1 MSLIDF
7 FTPINIQEIV
17 NEPNFLNSQLGSV
30 ITIYENE
37 FPELEGID
45 IAIFGV
51 MDDRKA
57 INNEGCAKAA
67 NAFREKFYQ
76 LHQGDYTAKIVDLG
90 NIQQGHSVGDT
101 YAAVKTVVSE
111 LIKIGVMPIIIG
123 GGQDLTYAQ
132 YLAYENLEQRV
143 DLVVVDP
150 AFDLQEDS
158 IDVSNTTSKSY
169 LNKIMLHEPNYL
181 FNFSNIG
188 YQSYFVNRESL
199 RVFDKLLFDV
209 YRLGTFSGKI
219 DQAEPVLRNADM
231 ISFDIGAIRSSD
243 ALANRN
249 AGPNGFYGEEACQI
263 CRYAGMSDKL
273 TSIGF
278 YEYNPDLDKNGQTAI
293 LLSQMVWYFIDG
305 YYGRKKDFP
314 LQPKSAYII
323 YRTSLIADEHEVVF
337 VKSKK
342 SDRWWMQVPYPN
354 TKSVNERYH
363 MVPCRYEDY
372 QTANDGEL
380 PDLWWKTYQ
389 KLI

>member
-45 IAIFGV
+45 MAVFGV

-57 INNEGCAKAA
+57 VNNSGCAKAA

-111 LIKIGVMPIIIG
+111 LIKMGVMPVIIG

-158 IDVSNTTSKSY
+158 IEVSDTTSKSY

-243 ALANRN
+243 AFANRN

-273 TSIGF
+273 TSMGF
-278 YEYNPDLDKNGQTAI
+278 YEYNPELDKNGQTAI

-323 YRTSLIADEHEVVF
+323 YRTSLVADEHEVVF